1 MKSLL
6 GRPMTERGCYTD
18 AVDGRSV
25 RCLCGVV
32 FLSVLLACASPPP
45 ARVARAELAE
55 TPKAAST
62 AARPADPSAAYH
74 FMLGYQAEL
83 AQNSELALREY
94 QAALKADPSALS
106 VKARLA
112 TLHFSLGDMPN
123 ALRYAEE
130 VADGGA
136 DDARMLTHMA
146 GILAGGGKGE
156 EALTV
161 LNRAVELEPDA
172 GDAYFSKGLLLLNL
186 KRPADAEQAMRAGIA
201 RSPENAVG
209 HYHLGRILLETGK
222 VDEAMA
228 SFERAITANNAFE
241 PAYLALASMHEARHD
256 KDRAVAVLKR
266 YLQHVNPRNRE
277 IRHQL
282 VRIYVDAKDYA
293 GARKELEDLI
303 AEDPSDLDAQLRMA
317 LIHGEQKEYPQAI
330 ERLNAILK
338 VRPAELKVRDYLAY
352 IYEESKDTQKA
363 LDTYTFNVQLDP
375 SFTEGH
381 LHLGVLYYRLKQFP
395 EANEHLGRAIALNPK
410 QPESHIVQG
419 LAYLQQEQYEKSA
432 EVFLEGIRHNPKNAD
447 LHFNLGTAYDKLNRF
462 DDVVLAM
469 ETAITLDPH
478 HADALN
484 YLGYSYADRGIRI
497 DQAISL
503 TKQAVALKPENGYYV
518 DSLGW
523 AFFKSGQLTE
533 ALVELKR
540 AAALV
545 GDDPVI
551 YEHLGDIYAKQQ
563 RTSDAREA
571 WLHALE
577 LDPTNLKL
585 MDRFREQGLG
595 DPAQEERIQQAKRR
609 VAGQKPS
616 LPVAQ

>member
-1 MKSLL
+1 
-6 GRPMTERGCYTD
+6 MTRNACYAD
-18 AVDGRSV
+18 AVDGRSL
-25 RCLCGVV
+25 RGLCGLLS
-32 FLSVLLACASPPP
+32 LSVLLACAAPPRGKL
-45 ARVARAELAE
+45 ARSAEAAE
-55 TPKAAST
+55 TPKPAA
-62 AARPADPSAAYH
+62 AAVRPADPSAAYH

-94 QAALKADPSALS
+94 QAALKADPTALS

-130 VADGGA
+130 VADGRP
-136 DDARMLTHMA
+136 DDSRMLIQMA
-146 GILAGGGKGE
+146 GILAGGGRGE
-156 EALTV
+156 QALTV
-161 LNRAVELEPDA
+161 LDRAIEVEPES

-186 KRPADAEQAMRAGIA
+186 KRPAEAEQAMRGGIA
-201 RSPENAVG
+201 RSPDNAVG

-222 VDEAMA
+222 VDDAMA
-228 SFERAITANNAFE
+228 SFERAITANSAFE

-256 KDRAVAVLKR
+256 KDRAVGVLKK
-266 YLQHVNPRNRE
+266 YLQQVNPRNRE

-293 GARKELEDLI
+293 GGRKELEDLI

-330 ERLNAILK
+330 ERLNGILK
-338 VRPAELKVRDYLAY
+338 ARPAELKVRDYLGY

-363 LDTYTFNVQLDP
+363 LETYTFNVQLDP
-375 SFTEGH
+375 SFYEGH
-381 LHLGVLYYRLKQFP
+381 LHLGVLYYRLKKFP
-395 EANEHLGRAIALNPK
+395 EANEHLGRAITLNPK

-419 LAYLQQEQYEKSA
+419 LAYLQQEQYDKSA
-432 EVFLEGIRHNPKNAD
+432 EVFLDGIRHNPQNAD

-462 DDVVLAM
+462 DDVVRAM
-469 ETAITLDPH
+469 ETAIKLDPH

-484 YLGYSYADRGIRI
+484 YLGYSYAERGIRI
-497 DQAISL
+497 DQALSL
-503 TKQAVALKPENGYYV
+503 TKQAVALKPDNGYYV

-523 AFFKSGQLTE
+523 AFFKSGQLAE

-563 RTSDAREA
+563 RVSDAREA

-577 LDPTNLKL
+577 LDPSNHKL
-585 MDRFREQGLG
+585 MDRFREQGMG

-609 VAGQKPS
+609 VAGQKAP

>member
-1 MKSLL
+1 MNIKTPY
-6 GRPMTERGCYTD
+6 GA

-25 RCLCGVV
+25 RGVCGVS
-32 FLSVLLACASPPP
+32 FLSLLLACASTPP
-45 ARVARAELAE
+45 AKVARSAEFAE
-55 TPKAAST
+55 TPKSAPAT
-62 AARPADPSAAYH
+62 RPADASAAYH

-83 AQNSELALREY
+83 AQNSELALKEY
-94 QAALKADPSALS
+94 QAALKADPTALS

-112 TLHFSLGDMPN
+112 SLHFSLGDMPN

-130 VADGGA
+130 VADGQA
-136 DDARMLTHMA
+136 DDTRMLIQMA
-146 GILAGGGKGE
+146 GILAGGGKGDR
-156 EALTV
+156 ALSV
-161 LNRAVELEPDA
+161 LDRAIELDPEF
-172 GDAYFSKGLLLLNL
+172 GDAYFSKGVLLLNL
-186 KRPADAEQAMRAGIA
+186 RRPAEAEEAMRSGIA

-209 HYHLGRILLETGK
+209 HYHLGRILLEAGK

-228 SFERAITANNAFE
+228 SFERAITANTAFE
-241 PAYLALASMHEARHD
+241 PAYLALASMHEARHE
-256 KDRAVAVLKR
+256 KEQAVAVLKK
-266 YLQHVNPRNRE
+266 YLHHVNPRNRE

-282 VRIYVDAKDYA
+282 VRIYVDAKDYQ

-330 ERLNAILK
+330 DRLNAILK
-338 VRPAELKVRDYLAY
+338 VRPAELKVRDYLGY
-352 IYEESKDTQKA
+352 LYEESKDTQKA
-363 LDTYTFNVQLDP
+363 LETYTFNIQLEP
-375 SFTEGH
+375 NFYEGH
-381 LHLGVLYYRLKQFP
+381 LHLGVLYYRLKRFP
-395 EANEHLGRAIALNPK
+395 EANEHLGRAIVLNPK

-419 LAYLQQEQYEKSA
+419 LAYLQQEQYDKSA
-432 EVFLEGIRHNPKNAD
+432 DVFLEGIQHNPKNAD

-462 DDVVLAM
+462 DDVVRAM
-469 ETAITLDPH
+469 ETAIKLDPH

-484 YLGYSYADRGIRI
+484 YLGYSYAERGIRI
-497 DQAISL
+497 DQALSL

-523 AFFKSGQLTE
+523 AFFKSGQLAE

-540 AAALV
+540 AATLV

-563 RTSDAREA
+563 RLSDAREA

-577 LDPTNLKL
+577 LDPTNHKL
-585 MDRFREQGLG
+585 MDRFREQGMG

-609 VAGQKPS
+609 VEAQKSP
-616 LPVAQ
+616 LPVSQ

>member
-1 MKSLL
+1 MKHSMNIKTPY
-6 GRPMTERGCYTD
+6 GA

-25 RCLCGVV
+25 RGVCGVS
-32 FLSVLLACASPPP
+32 FLSLLLACASTPP
-45 ARVARAELAE
+45 AKVARSAEFAE
-55 TPKAAST
+55 TPKSAPAT
-62 AARPADPSAAYH
+62 RPADASAAYH

-83 AQNSELALREY
+83 AQNSELALKEY
-94 QAALKADPSALS
+94 QAALKADPTALS

-112 TLHFSLGDMPN
+112 SLHFSLGDMPN

-130 VADGGA
+130 VADGQA
-136 DDARMLTHMA
+136 DDTRMLIQMA
-146 GILAGGGKGE
+146 GILAGGGKGDR
-156 EALTV
+156 ALSV
-161 LNRAVELEPDA
+161 LDRAIELDPEF
-172 GDAYFSKGLLLLNL
+172 GDAYFSKGVLLLNL
-186 KRPADAEQAMRAGIA
+186 RRPAEAEEAMRSGIA

-209 HYHLGRILLETGK
+209 HYHLGRILLEAGK

-228 SFERAITANNAFE
+228 SFERAITANTAFE
-241 PAYLALASMHEARHD
+241 PAYLALASMHEARHE
-256 KDRAVAVLKR
+256 KEQAVAVLKK
-266 YLQHVNPRNRE
+266 YLHHVNPRNRE

-282 VRIYVDAKDYA
+282 VRIYVDAKDYQ

-330 ERLNAILK
+330 DRLNAILK
-338 VRPAELKVRDYLAY
+338 VRPAELKVRDYLGY
-352 IYEESKDTQKA
+352 LYEESKDTQKA
-363 LDTYTFNVQLDP
+363 LETYTFNIQLEP
-375 SFTEGH
+375 NFYEGH
-381 LHLGVLYYRLKQFP
+381 LHLGVLYYRLKRFP
-395 EANEHLGRAIALNPK
+395 EANEHLGRAIVLNPK

-419 LAYLQQEQYEKSA
+419 LAYLQQEQYDKSA
-432 EVFLEGIRHNPKNAD
+432 DVFLEGIQHNPKNAD

-462 DDVVLAM
+462 DDVVRAM
-469 ETAITLDPH
+469 ETAIKLDPH

-484 YLGYSYADRGIRI
+484 YLGYSYAERGIRI
-497 DQAISL
+497 DQALSL

-523 AFFKSGQLTE
+523 AFFKSGQLAE

-540 AAALV
+540 AATLV

-563 RTSDAREA
+563 RLSDAREA

-577 LDPTNLKL
+577 LDPTNHKL
-585 MDRFREQGLG
+585 MDRFREQGMG

-609 VAGQKPS
+609 VEAQKSP
-616 LPVAQ
+616 LPVSQ

>member
-1 MKSLL
+1 MKHSMNIKTPY
-6 GRPMTERGCYTD
+6 GA

-25 RCLCGVV
+25 RGVCGVS
-32 FLSVLLACASPPP
+32 FLSLLLACASTPP
-45 ARVARAELAE
+45 AKVARSAEFAE
-55 TPKAAST
+55 TPKSAPAT
-62 AARPADPSAAYH
+62 RPADASAAYH

-83 AQNSELALREY
+83 AQNSELALKEY
-94 QAALKADPSALS
+94 QAALKADPTALS

-112 TLHFSLGDMPN
+112 SLHFSLGDMPN

-130 VADGGA
+130 VADGQA
-136 DDARMLTHMA
+136 DDTRMLIQMA
-146 GILAGGGKGE
+146 GILAGGGKGDR
-156 EALTV
+156 ALSV
-161 LNRAVELEPDA
+161 LDRAIELDPEF
-172 GDAYFSKGLLLLNL
+172 GDAYFSKGVLLLNL
-186 KRPADAEQAMRAGIA
+186 RRPAEAEEAMRSGIA

-209 HYHLGRILLETGK
+209 HYHLGRILLEAGK

-228 SFERAITANNAFE
+228 SFERAITANTAFE
-241 PAYLALASMHEARHD
+241 PAYLALASMHEARHE
-256 KDRAVAVLKR
+256 KEQAVAVLKK
-266 YLQHVNPRNRE
+266 YLHHVNPRNRE

-282 VRIYVDAKDYA
+282 VRIYVDAKDYQ

-330 ERLNAILK
+330 DRLNAILK
-338 VRPAELKVRDYLAY
+338 VRPAELKVRDYLGY
-352 IYEESKDTQKA
+352 LYEESKDTQKA
-363 LDTYTFNVQLDP
+363 LETYTFNIQLEP
-375 SFTEGH
+375 NFYEGH
-381 LHLGVLYYRLKQFP
+381 LHLGVLYYRLKRFP
-395 EANEHLGRAIALNPK
+395 EANEHLGRAIVLNPK

-419 LAYLQQEQYEKSA
+419 LAYLQQEQFDKSA
-432 EVFLEGIRHNPKNAD
+432 DVFLEGIQHNPKNAD

-462 DDVVLAM
+462 DDVVRAM
-469 ETAITLDPH
+469 ETAIKLDPH

-484 YLGYSYADRGIRI
+484 YLGYSYAERGIRI
-497 DQAISL
+497 DQALSL

-523 AFFKSGQLTE
+523 AFFKSGQLAE

-540 AAALV
+540 AATLV

-563 RTSDAREA
+563 RLSDAREA

-577 LDPTNLKL
+577 LDPTNHKL
-585 MDRFREQGLG
+585 MDRFREQGMG

-609 VAGQKPS
+609 VEAQKSP
-616 LPVAQ
+616 LPVSQ

>member
-1 MKSLL
+1 
-6 GRPMTERGCYTD
+6 MTPNPGHRV
-18 AVDGRSV
+18 AVDGRSL
-25 RCLCGVV
+25 RCVCGLVSV
-32 FLSVLLACASPPP
+32 SVLLACASPPP
-45 ARVARAELAE
+45 VKLAKSAEAAE
-55 TPKAAST
+55 SPKPPAAAS
-62 AARPADPSAAYH
+62 RPADASAAYH

-83 AQNSELALREY
+83 AQNSEQALREY
-94 QAALKADPSALS
+94 QAALKADPTALS

-130 VADGGA
+130 VADGRA

-146 GILAGGGKGE
+146 GIMAQAGKGDK
-156 EALTV
+156 ALGV
-161 LNRAVELEPDA
+161 LDRAIELEPDA
-172 GDAYFSKGLLLLNL
+172 GEAYFTKGLLLLNL
-186 KRPADAEQAMRAGIA
+186 KRPAEAEQAMRSGIA
-201 RSPENAVG
+201 RSPDNAVG
-209 HYHLGRILLETGK
+209 YYHLGRILLESGK
-222 VDEAMA
+222 VDDALA
-228 SFERAITANNAFE
+228 SFERAITANASFE

-256 KDRAVAVLKR
+256 KDRAVAVLKK
-266 YLQHVNPRNRE
+266 YLQQVNPRNRE

-282 VRIYVDAKDYA
+282 VRIYVEAKDYE

-303 AEDPSDLDAQLRMA
+303 ADDPSDLDAQLRMA
-317 LIHGEQKEYPQAI
+317 LIQGEQKEYAQAI
-330 ERLNAILK
+330 DRLIGILK
-338 VRPAELKVRDYLAY
+338 VRPAEIKVRDYLGY
-352 IYEESKDTQKA
+352 LYEESKDTQKA
-363 LDTYTFNVQLDP
+363 LETYAFNVQLEP
-375 SFTEGH
+375 TFFEGH
-381 LHLGVLYYRLKQFP
+381 LHLGVLYYRLKKFP

-419 LAYLQQEQYEKSA
+419 LAYLQQEQYDKSA
-432 EVFLEGIRHNPKNAD
+432 DAFLEGIRHNPKNAD

-462 DDVVLAM
+462 DDVVQAM
-469 ETAITLDPH
+469 ETAIKLDPH

-484 YLGYSYADRGIRI
+484 YLGYSFADRGIRI

-503 TKQAVALKPENGYYV
+503 TKQAVALKPDNGYYV

-523 AFFKSGQLTE
+523 AFFKSGRLAE
-533 ALVELKR
+533 ALVEMKR

-563 RTSDAREA
+563 RLSDAREA

-577 LDPTNLKL
+577 LDPSNHKL
-585 MDRFREQGLG
+585 MDRFREQGMG

-616 LPVAQ
+616 FPIAQ

>member
-1 MKSLL
+1 MKHSMNIKTPY
-6 GRPMTERGCYTD
+6 GA

-25 RCLCGVV
+25 RGVCGVS
-32 FLSVLLACASPPP
+32 FLSLLLACASTPP
-45 ARVARAELAE
+45 AKVARSAEFAE
-55 TPKAAST
+55 TPKSAPAT
-62 AARPADPSAAYH
+62 RPADASAAYH

-83 AQNSELALREY
+83 AQNSELALKEY
-94 QAALKADPSALS
+94 QAALKADPTALS

-112 TLHFSLGDMPN
+112 SLHFSLGDMPN

-130 VADGGA
+130 VADGQA
-136 DDARMLTHMA
+136 DDTRMLIQMA
-146 GILAGGGKGE
+146 GILAGGGKGDR
-156 EALTV
+156 ALSV
-161 LNRAVELEPDA
+161 LDRAIELDPEF
-172 GDAYFSKGLLLLNL
+172 GDAYFSKGVLLLNL
-186 KRPADAEQAMRAGIA
+186 RRPAEAEEAMRSGIA

-209 HYHLGRILLETGK
+209 HYHLGRILLEAGK

-228 SFERAITANNAFE
+228 SFERAVTANTAFE
-241 PAYLALASMHEARHD
+241 PAYLALASMHEARHE
-256 KDRAVAVLKR
+256 KEQAVAVLKK
-266 YLQHVNPRNRE
+266 YLHHVNPRNRE

-282 VRIYVDAKDYA
+282 VRIYVDAKDYQ

-330 ERLNAILK
+330 DRLNAILK
-338 VRPAELKVRDYLAY
+338 VRPAELKVRDYLGY
-352 IYEESKDTQKA
+352 LYEESKDTQKA
-363 LDTYTFNVQLDP
+363 LETYTFNIQLEP
-375 SFTEGH
+375 NFYEGH
-381 LHLGVLYYRLKQFP
+381 LHLGVLYYRLKRFP
-395 EANEHLGRAIALNPK
+395 EANEHLGRAIVLNPK

-419 LAYLQQEQYEKSA
+419 LAYLQQEQYDKSA
-432 EVFLEGIRHNPKNAD
+432 DVFLEGIQHNPKNAD

-462 DDVVLAM
+462 DDVVRAM
-469 ETAITLDPH
+469 ETAIKLDPH

-484 YLGYSYADRGIRI
+484 YLGYSYAERGIRI
-497 DQAISL
+497 DQALSL

-523 AFFKSGQLTE
+523 AFFKSGQLAE

-540 AAALV
+540 AATLV

-563 RTSDAREA
+563 RLSDAREA

-577 LDPTNLKL
+577 LDPTNHKL
-585 MDRFREQGLG
+585 MDRFREQGMG

-609 VAGQKPS
+609 VEAQKSP
-616 LPVAQ
+616 LPVSQ

>member
-6 GRPMTERGCYTD
+6 GRKMTPRGCYTD

-32 FLSVLLACASPPP
+32 SLSVLLACAAPPP

-55 TPKAAST
+55 TPKAAAA

-83 AQNSELALREY
+83 AQNSEQALREY
-94 QAALKADPSALS
+94 QAALKADPTALS

-112 TLHFSLGDMPN
+112 NLHFSLGDMPN

-130 VADGGA
+130 VADGKA

-146 GILAGGGKGE
+146 GILAGGGRGE
-156 EALTV
+156 RALTV
-161 LNRAVELEPDA
+161 LDRAIELEPDA
-172 GDAYFSKGLLLLNL
+172 GEAYFSKGLLLLNL
-186 KRPADAEQAMRAGIA
+186 KRPAEAEQAMRAGIA
-201 RSPENAVG
+201 RSPDNAVG

-222 VDEAMA
+222 VDDAMA
-228 SFERAITANNAFE
+228 SFERAIAGNNAFE

-330 ERLNAILK
+330 ERLNGILK
-338 VRPAELKVRDYLAY
+338 ARPAELKVRDYLAY

-381 LHLGVLYYRLKQFP
+381 LHLGVLYYRLKRFP

-419 LAYLQQEQYEKSA
+419 LAYLQQEQYEKST

-469 ETAITLDPH
+469 ETAIKLDPH

-523 AFFKSGQLTE
+523 AFFKSGQLAE

-563 RTSDAREA
+563 RISDAREA

>member
-1 MKSLL
+1 MKHSMNIKTPY
-6 GRPMTERGCYTD
+6 GA

-25 RCLCGVV
+25 RSVCGVS
-32 FLSVLLACASPPP
+32 FLSLLLACASTPP
-45 ARVARAELAE
+45 AKVARSAEFAE
-55 TPKAAST
+55 TPKSAPAT
-62 AARPADPSAAYH
+62 RPADASAAYH

-83 AQNSELALREY
+83 AQNSELALKEY
-94 QAALKADPSALS
+94 QAALKADPTALS

-112 TLHFSLGDMPN
+112 SLHFSLGDMPN

-130 VADGGA
+130 VADGQA
-136 DDARMLTHMA
+136 DDTRMLIQMA
-146 GILAGGGKGE
+146 GILAGGGKGDR
-156 EALTV
+156 ALSV
-161 LNRAVELEPDA
+161 LDRAIELDPEF
-172 GDAYFSKGLLLLNL
+172 GDAYFSKGVLLLNL
-186 KRPADAEQAMRAGIA
+186 RRPAEAEEAMRSGIA

-209 HYHLGRILLETGK
+209 HYHLGRILLEAGK

-228 SFERAITANNAFE
+228 SFERAITANTAFE
-241 PAYLALASMHEARHD
+241 PAYLALASMHEARHE
-256 KDRAVAVLKR
+256 KEQAVAVLKK
-266 YLQHVNPRNRE
+266 YLHHVNPRNRE

-282 VRIYVDAKDYA
+282 VRIYVDAKDYQ

-330 ERLNAILK
+330 DRLNAILK
-338 VRPAELKVRDYLAY
+338 VRPAELKVRDYLGY
-352 IYEESKDTQKA
+352 LYEESKDTQKA
-363 LDTYTFNVQLDP
+363 LETYTFNIQLEP
-375 SFTEGH
+375 NFYEGH
-381 LHLGVLYYRLKQFP
+381 LHLGVLYYRLKRFP
-395 EANEHLGRAIALNPK
+395 EANEHLGRAIVLNPK

-419 LAYLQQEQYEKSA
+419 LAYLQQEQYDKSA
-432 EVFLEGIRHNPKNAD
+432 DVFLEGIQHNPKNAD

-462 DDVVLAM
+462 DDVVRAM
-469 ETAITLDPH
+469 ETAIKLDPH

-484 YLGYSYADRGIRI
+484 YLGYSYAERGIRI
-497 DQAISL
+497 DQALSL

-523 AFFKSGQLTE
+523 AFFKSGQLAE

-540 AAALV
+540 AATLV

-563 RTSDAREA
+563 RLSDAREA

-577 LDPTNLKL
+577 LDPTNHKL
-585 MDRFREQGLG
+585 MDRFREQGMG

-609 VAGQKPS
+609 VEAQKSP
-616 LPVAQ
+616 LPVSQ

>member
-1 MKSLL
+1 
-6 GRPMTERGCYTD
+6 
-18 AVDGRSV
+18 
-25 RCLCGVV
+25 
-32 FLSVLLACASPPP
+32 
-45 ARVARAELAE
+45 
-55 TPKAAST
+55 
-62 AARPADPSAAYH
+62 
-74 FMLGYQAEL
+74 
-83 AQNSELALREY
+83 
-94 QAALKADPSALS
+94 
-106 VKARLA
+106 
-112 TLHFSLGDMPN
+112 
-123 ALRYAEE
+123 
-130 VADGGA
+130 VADGKA

-146 GILAGGGKGE
+146 GIMAQAGKSDKALSVLDRAIELDPESGE
-156 EALTV
+156 
-161 LNRAVELEPDA
+161 
-172 GDAYFSKGLLLLNL
+172 AYFTKGLLLLNL
-186 KRPADAEQAMRAGIA
+186 KRPAEAEQAMRAGIA
-201 RSPENAVG
+201 RAPDNAVG

-222 VDEAMA
+222 VDDAMA
-228 SFERAITANNAFE
+228 SFERAITVNTAFE
-241 PAYLALASMHEARHD
+241 PAYLALASMHEARHE
-256 KDRAVAVLKR
+256 KDQAVAVLKK

-282 VRIYVDAKDYA
+282 VRIYVDAKDYQ
-293 GARKELEDLI
+293 GARKELEDLL

-317 LIHGEQKEYPQAI
+317 LIHGEQKEYAQAI
-330 ERLNAILK
+330 DRLNGILK
-338 VRPAELKVRDYLAY
+338 VRPAEVKVRDYLGY

-363 LDTYTFNVQLDP
+363 LETYAFNVQLEP
-375 SFTEGH
+375 TFFEGH

-395 EANEHLGRAIALNPK
+395 EATEHLGRAIALNPK

-419 LAYLQQEQYEKSA
+419 LAYLQQEQYDKSA
-432 EVFLEGIRHNPKNAD
+432 EVFLQGIRHNPKNAD

-462 DDVVLAM
+462 DDVVQEM
-469 ETAITLDPH
+469 ETAIKLDPH

-484 YLGYSYADRGIRI
+484 YLGYSYAERGIRI
-497 DQAISL
+497 DQAVSL

-523 AFFKSGQLTE
+523 AFFKSGQVSE

-551 YEHLGDIYAKQQ
+551 YEHLGDIYATQQ
-563 RTSDAREA
+563 RLSDAREA

-585 MDRFREQGLG
+585 MDRFREQGMG

-616 LPVAQ
+616 LPIAQ

>member
-1 MKSLL
+1 MIRKRWYSA
-6 GRPMTERGCYTD
+6 
-18 AVDGRSV
+18 AVDGRSLHG
-25 RCLCGVV
+25 LCGLVSV
-32 FLSVLLACASPPP
+32 TVLLACASPPP
-45 ARVARAELAE
+45 TKLARSAEAAE
-55 TPKAAST
+55 APKPST
-62 AARPADPSAAYH
+62 SAARPADASAAYH

-83 AQNSELALREY
+83 AQNSEQALKEY
-94 QAALKADPSALS
+94 QAALKADPTALS

-112 TLHFSLGDMPN
+112 SLHFSLGDMPN
-123 ALRYAEE
+123 AMRYADE
-130 VADGGA
+130 VAEGKA
-136 DDARMLTHMA
+136 DDARMLIHMA
-146 GILAGGGKGE
+146 GILAAGGQGDK
-156 EALTV
+156 ALTV
-161 LNRAVELEPDA
+161 LDRAIELEPET

-186 KRPADAEQAMRAGIA
+186 KRPAEAEQAMRAGIA
-201 RSPENAVG
+201 KSPDNAVG
-209 HYHLGRILLETGK
+209 HYHLGRILLESGK

-228 SFERAITANNAFE
+228 SFDRAITVNATFE
-241 PAYLALASMHEARHD
+241 PAYLALASIHEARHE
-256 KDRAVAVLKR
+256 KDRAVAVLKK
-266 YLQHVNPRNRE
+266 YLQNVNPRNRE

-282 VRIYVDAKDYA
+282 VRIYVDAKDYQ

-317 LIHGEQKEYPQAI
+317 LIHGELKEYPQAI
-330 ERLNAILK
+330 DRLNGILK
-338 VRPAELKVRDYLAY
+338 ARPAELKVRDYLGY

-363 LDTYTFNVQLDP
+363 IETYTLNLQLEP
-375 SFTEGH
+375 TFFEGH
-381 LHLGVLYYRLKQFP
+381 LHLGVLYYRLKKFP
-395 EANEHLGRAIALNPK
+395 EANEHLGRAIVLNPK
-410 QPESHIVQG
+410 QPEAHIVQG
-419 LAYLQQEQYEKSA
+419 LAYLQQEQYDKSA

-462 DDVVLAM
+462 DDVVQEM
-469 ETAITLDPH
+469 ETAIKLDPH

-540 AAALV
+540 AATLV

-563 RTSDAREA
+563 RLADAREA

-577 LDPTNLKL
+577 LDPTNQKL
-585 MDRFREQGLG
+585 MERFREEGMG

-609 VAGQKPS
+609 VSGEKSS